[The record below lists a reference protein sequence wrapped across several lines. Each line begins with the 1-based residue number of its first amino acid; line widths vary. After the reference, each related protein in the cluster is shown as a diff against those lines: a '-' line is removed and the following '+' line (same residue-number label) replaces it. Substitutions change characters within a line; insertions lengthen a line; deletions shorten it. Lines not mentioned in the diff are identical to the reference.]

1 MSEKVVNIKY
11 KRISDF
17 PAASADEVEVFARS
31 KTGANVRVPYDIKQ
45 EEGNSTTSL
54 MSQSAT
60 TQAIRQAFSR
70 VLGKSI
76 PIGEDIMGSDGKV
89 VINRGDFVSQAFQTL
104 LEKIENIDTK
114 DIPDGSIT
122 EVKLAEDVRVKL
134 NHDNGYWFI
143 ISVEGPVTTTSSV
156 FSRTSTPTNTSTI
169 YSRTFN
175 S

>member
-1 MSEKVVNIKY
+1 MMKY

-17 PAASADEVEVFARS
+17 PKASADEVEVFARS

-45 EEGNSTTSL
+45 QEGDSTTSL
-54 MSQSAT
+54 MSQGAT

-104 LEKIENIDTK
+104 LEKIENIETK

-143 ISVEGPVTTTSSV
+143 ISVEGPATTATTSSV
-156 FSRTSTPTNTSTI
+156 FSRTSTPTNTGTT

-175 S
+175 Y

>member
-1 MSEKVVNIKY
+1 MMKY

-17 PAASADEVEVFARS
+17 PKASAEEVEVFARS
-31 KTGANVRVPYDIKQ
+31 NTGANVRVPYDIKQ
-45 EEGNSTTSL
+45 EEGDSTTSL
-54 MSQSAT
+54 MSQGAT

-70 VLGKSI
+70 VLGKNI

-134 NHDNGYWFI
+134 NHDNGYWFVLDI
-143 ISVEGPVTTTSSV
+143 ETPTSTTPASVVI
-156 FSRTSTPTNTSTI
+156 SRTSTPTNTSTT
-169 YSRTFN
+169 YTRTFN
-175 S
+175 H